1 MSGRVDFC
9 VAAMA
14 WSASRAA
21 YAVAAGLGSL
31 LVGLLARRAGVERI
45 RPRHGPDRRQLA
57 GANAQA
63 AARGLEEAS
72 RGHVSCSLRSLRLT
86 TLSLCGRF
94 VSETAA

>member
-1 MSGRVDFC
+1 MTI
-9 VAAMA
+9 AAMA
-14 WSASRAA
+14 SLPDLHAIDAA
-21 YAVAAGLGSL
+21 VRRERCGSSSL
-31 LVGLLARRAGVERI
+31 LVGLLARRAGVEGV